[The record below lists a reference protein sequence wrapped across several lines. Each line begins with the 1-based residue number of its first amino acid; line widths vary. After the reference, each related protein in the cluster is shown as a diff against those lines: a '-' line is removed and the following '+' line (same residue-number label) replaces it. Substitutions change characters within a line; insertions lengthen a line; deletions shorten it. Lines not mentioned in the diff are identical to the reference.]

1 MSLLSQRKAE
11 DQEKDRPNGEA
22 KDEDDHEEGGERSMK
37 TMIAERAKEII
48 EHYHA
53 EAARNARL
61 AREVKEAWEDWDY
74 DSLHSLGVIY
84 PHEAKKMKDWEEFI
98 SSTHHLMMP
107 DQANLFDKL
116 LLMMGDRIPREYHYH
131 AGTISI
137 VWEKEKIG
145 KLSLFIY
152 SDGSA
157 YWYFSPSENL
167 GNSQGPESGTG
178 EGFRRWLNLF

>member
-22 KDEDDHEEGGERSMK
+22 KDEDDHEEDGERSMK

>member
-11 DQEKDRPNGEA
+11 EQEKDRPNGEA
-22 KDEDDHEEGGERSMK
+22 KDEDDHEEDGERSMK

-61 AREVKEAWEDWDY
+61 AREVMEAWGDWDY

-84 PHEAKKMKDWEEFI
+84 PHEAKKMKAWEEFI
-98 SSTHHLMMP
+98 SCTHHLMKP
-107 DQANLFDKL
+107 NQANIFDKL
-116 LLMMGDRIPREYHYH
+116 LLVMGDRIPKKCYYD

-137 VWEKEKIG
+137 AWEEEKIG
-145 KLSLFIY
+145 KLSLNIY
-152 SDGSA
+152 SDSST
-157 YWYFSPSENL
+157 YWQFWPSENL
-167 GNSQGPESGTG
+167 GNNQGPESGTG